1 MVIGSARDARAPR
14 SQCLARGRPM
24 PWLWVVCAMAALIVA
39 VRIAIAAG
47 QFHPIVV
54 LPLVPHL

>member
-1 MVIGSARDARAPR
+1 
-14 SQCLARGRPM
+14 M